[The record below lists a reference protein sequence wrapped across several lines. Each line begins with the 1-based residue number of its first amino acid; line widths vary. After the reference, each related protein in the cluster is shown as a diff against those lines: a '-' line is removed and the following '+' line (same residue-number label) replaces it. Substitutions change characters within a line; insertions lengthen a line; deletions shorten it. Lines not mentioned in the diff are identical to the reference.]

1 MEVDVLA
8 TVVVGSSRTCDGLRW
23 RLWYM
28 FSWMFGSGE
37 ELDVLVLGVHSAL
50 AVMKQ
55 NAMVVLL
62 GESA

>member
-1 MEVDVLA
+1 
-8 TVVVGSSRTCDGLRW
+8 
-23 RLWYM
+23 M